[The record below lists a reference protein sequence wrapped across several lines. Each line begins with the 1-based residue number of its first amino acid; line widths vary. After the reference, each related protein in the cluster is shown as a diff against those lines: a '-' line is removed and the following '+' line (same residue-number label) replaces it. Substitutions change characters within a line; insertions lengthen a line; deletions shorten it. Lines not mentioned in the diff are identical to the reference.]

1 MSNSKRFLIAGTGA
15 VVPLLINLTVLDLR
29 TLGLDLTIIV
39 IITYVI
45 RQLALF
51 SIGGFV
57 GLMNREEDPLKLIQI
72 GIAAPALITAM
83 LNGNQVRLPNAQAPS
98 GNASTSLSMRINL
111 TAFAYAQELS
121 QPQLKTF
128 MLPQET
134 VSQQI
139 SRGLFGSV
147 PENVW
152 FVIAGSFQ
160 VKENAVKQAQN
171 FRRKGFNA
179 EVYLPYGNNKN
190 YAVVIGA
197 MLTRPEAAQLQ
208 SKAIQAGL
216 PSDAYLWTF
225 PHERDD

>member
-1 MSNSKRFLIAGTGA
+1 
-15 VVPLLINLTVLDLR
+15 
-29 TLGLDLTIIV
+29 
-39 IITYVI
+39 VI

-83 LNGNQVRLPNAQAPS
+83 LNGNQVRLPNAQTS
-98 GNASTSLSMRINL
+98 SDNASTSLSMRINL

-121 QPQLKTF
+121 QPTLKTF
-128 MLPQET
+128 TLPQET

-152 FVIAGSFQ
+152 FVIAGSFH
-160 VKENAVKQAQN
+160 VKENAYSRHR
-171 FRRKGFNA
+171 FF
-179 EVYLPYGNNKN
+179 
-190 YAVVIGA
+190 GA
-197 MLTRPEAAQLQ
+197 R
-208 SKAIQAGL
+208 GV
-216 PSDAYLWTF
+216 
-225 PHERDD
+225 